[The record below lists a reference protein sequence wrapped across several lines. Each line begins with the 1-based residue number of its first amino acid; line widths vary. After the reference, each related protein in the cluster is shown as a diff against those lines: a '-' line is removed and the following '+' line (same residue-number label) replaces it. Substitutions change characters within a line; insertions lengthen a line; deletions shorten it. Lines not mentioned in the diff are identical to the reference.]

1 MADVV
6 SRSATLRPLLHAL
19 WERWKVIAHVIG
31 NFQARV
37 LLTIF
42 YFVIAPPFALIV
54 KLVRDPLSLRLPAG
68 ASYWVTRPRS
78 ERAPGA
84 GTRQF

>member
-1 MADVV
+1 M
-6 SRSATLRPLLHAL
+6 SWSATLRLRLHAL

-68 ASYWVTRPRS
+68 PSYWVMRPRS
-78 ERAPGA
+78 ESAPGA

>member
-1 MADVV
+1 V
-6 SRSATLRPLLHAL
+6 SWSRTLRPIFRHL

-37 LLTIF
+37 LLTVF
-42 YFVIAPPFALIV
+42 YFVIAPPFALLV
-54 KLVRDPLSLRLPAG
+54 KLVRDPLSLRVPSA
-68 ASYWVTRPRS
+68 ATYWVTRPGP
-78 ERAPGA
+78 ETGPQA